1 MFKHNTHTYTNVP
14 YHEDGD
20 DLFETYDIVYDQ
32 LSLVW
37 NPVFE
42 STRKDVPNLSSS
54 GGRIG
59 KH

>member
-1 MFKHNTHTYTNVP
+1 MCRTTNVP

-20 DLFETYDIVYDQ
+20 GLHETHDFVYDQ

-37 NPVFE
+37 NPVLE

-59 KH
+59 KN